1 MTAERPSDRP
11 PAPVPAYAEIAASL
25 RDRIIAG
32 EFKPGDRLPIEPDL
46 SAEHGVSRSTVRE
59 ALRLLASQGLLTT
72 TRGVAG
78 GSFVAYPQPDQ
89 ITEYLATSLNLL
101 TLDTRITVDQ
111 LLEIR
116 EMLEVPA
123 AGLAAVRGDEAL
135 RAELRGSLFDPSA
148 LGPAELFAPN
158 RHFHTVLLKMAG
170 NPFLEVVT
178 QPVFRVLNERFL
190 RENAPARFWYG
201 VDHDHREILSR
212 IEAADEAG
220 AREACHAHLENLR
233 ETYTTIDRTH
243 QAGDGSAAGD

>member
-1 MTAERPSDRP
+1 MTVEKAGSERPP
-11 PAPVPAYAEIAASL
+11 TPVPAYAEIAASL
-25 RDRIIAG
+25 RARILAG
-32 EFKPGDRLPIEPDL
+32 DYRPGDRLPVEPDL

-59 ALRLLASQGLLTT
+59 ALRLLASQNLITT

-89 ITEYLATSLNLL
+89 ITEYLVTSLNLL
-101 TLDTRITVDQ
+101 AIDTQITVDQ

-123 AGLAAVRGDEAL
+123 AGLAAARADEAD
-135 RAELRGSLFDPSA
+135 RAELRGSLFDPSTRD
-148 LGPAELFAPN
+148 PTEIFAPN
-158 RHFHTVLLKMAG
+158 RHFHTVLLKMAR

-190 RENAPARFWYG
+190 RENAPSRFWYG

-212 IEAADEAG
+212 IEAGDQVG

-233 ETYTTIDRTH
+233 ETYTTIDRTT
-243 QAGDGSAAGD
+243 QPDA